1 MRRESRSPKSAMYV
15 LHLSM
20 YYYVNSELFNREIY
34 DLLLGL
40 RLWVCCVT
48 ISIVGG
54 DALSQNC
61 LGRP

>member
-1 MRRESRSPKSAMYV
+1 MYV